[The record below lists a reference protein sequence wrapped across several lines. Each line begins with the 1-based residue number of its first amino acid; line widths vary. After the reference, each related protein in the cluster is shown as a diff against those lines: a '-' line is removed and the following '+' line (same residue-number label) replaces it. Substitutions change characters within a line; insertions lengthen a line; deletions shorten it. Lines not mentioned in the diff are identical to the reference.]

1 MMKYIKALLVAIL
14 LNTATIAFGQDRLQE
29 LLDRYDYQTAI
40 SVIDSLAAE
49 IGTDSTSIAEH
60 REEVIDLALQ
70 KARCLRRLYR
80 MQESVEVLA
89 DVLYL
94 DQFNMELMADLAESH
109 MQAGNTLEAFNLYGI
124 LTQMQPDNPYFKI
137 CQARILYREKQ
148 YEESIAACKAIIVQD
163 SIPEIL
169 SMIADA
175 YKTLGKADSAMVY
188 YNYVLDRKPM
198 HVPTL
203 SKKADILLSTKQYF
217 QVIDMSREYINE
229 DPDNMTMLPIYGLA
243 LYLQGSYPLSIEQFE
258 HQRDLGDDSYA
269 VHYYLGLNHY
279 MMDNWPR
286 AVEELEKAYQIDSS
300 DVTLVYQL
308 AHAKSH
314 MPIMTGMESHRL
326 NPESEKLY
334 SKALEMLQPSPTMM
348 HNIYGSMAMARH
360 TIAQYAEAIKY
371 YELSYKYNP
380 KNISA
385 LYSIGYCYERL
396 KNYTKALEYYERYL
410 KLGKPGTEGY
420 RFVELSIN
428 YVKQEKFMEEE

>member
-1 MMKYIKALLVAIL
+1 MKRLTCIVLFSLSIIIC
-14 LNTATIAFGQDRLQE
+14 NGQDRLQM
-29 LLDRYDYQTAI
+29 LLDRYDYKTAV

-49 IGTDSTSIAEH
+49 IRTDSTSIFDN
-60 REEVIDLALQ
+60 RETVIDLALQ

-89 DVLYL
+89 EVLYL
-94 DQFNMELMADLAESH
+94 DQYNIELMADLAESH
-109 MQAGNTLEAFNLYGI
+109 MQVGNTMEAFTLYGI
-124 LTQMQPDNPYFKI
+124 LSRMQPENPYFKT

-148 YEESIAACKAIIVQD
+148 YEESIAACKTIIAQD
-163 SIPEIL
+163 SIPEIM

-175 YKTLGKADSAMVY
+175 YKNLGKADSALVY
-188 YNYVLDRKPM
+188 YNHVLSKRPK

-203 SKKADILLSTKQYF
+203 SKKADILLSEKKYIP
-217 QVIDMSREYINE
+217 VIDMCREYLDE

-243 LYLQGSYPLSIEQFE
+243 LHLQGSYPLSIRQFE
-258 HQRDLGDDSYA
+258 HQRNLGDDSYS
-269 VHYYLGLNHY
+269 VNYYLGLNHY

-308 AHAKSH
+308 AHARSH
-314 MPIMTGMESHRL
+314 MPIMTGLESLRL
-326 NPESEKLY
+326 NSESERLY
-334 SKALEMLQPSPTMM
+334 TKALEMLQPPPTMM

-360 TIAQYAEAIKY
+360 TIEHYADAIKY

-385 LYSIGYCYERL
+385 LSSIGYCYERL
-396 KNYTKALEYYERYL
+396 KNYKKALEYYERYI
-410 KLGKPGTEGY
+410 KLGKPGSTGY
-420 RFVELSIN
+420 KFVEESIE
-428 YVKQEKFMEEE
+428 YVKQEKFMEEQ

>member
-1 MMKYIKALLVAIL
+1 MKRLLCIIL
-14 LNTATIAFGQDRLQE
+14 SAFSVIVSNGQDRLQE
-29 LLDRYDYQTAI
+29 LLDRYDYKTAI
-40 SVIDSLAAE
+40 YVIDSLAAE
-49 IGTDSTSIAEH
+49 IGADSTSIADH

-89 DVLYL
+89 EVLYL
-94 DQFNMELMADLAESH
+94 DQFNIELMADLAESH
-109 MQAGNTLEAFNLYGI
+109 MQVGNTMEAFTLYGT
-124 LTQMQPDNPYFKI
+124 LSRMQPENPYFKT
-137 CQARILYREKQ
+137 CQARILYKEKQ
-148 YEESIAACKAIIVQD
+148 YKESISICEDIAAQD

-169 SMIADA
+169 TLIADA
-175 YKTLGKADSAMVY
+175 YNNLGKADSALVY
-188 YNYVLDRKPM
+188 YNHVLSKRPN
-198 HVPTL
+198 HVPTMN
-203 SKKADILLSTKQYF
+203 KKADILLSAKQY
-217 QVIDMSREYINE
+217 QPVIDMSSEYLKE
-229 DPDNMTMLPIYGLA
+229 DPDNMVMLPIYGLA

-314 MPIMTGMESHRL
+314 MPIMTGLESHRL
-326 NPESEKLY
+326 NPESERLY

-360 TIAQYAEAIKY
+360 TIAQYAEAIEY

-380 KNISA
+380 QNISA
-385 LYSIGYCYERL
+385 LSSIGYCYERL

-428 YVKQEKFMEEE
+428 YVKQEKFMEE

>member
-1 MMKYIKALLVAIL
+1 MCAFLLFLPCLIC
-14 LNTATIAFGQDRLQE
+14 NGQDRLQE
-29 LLDRYDYQTAI
+29 SLDRYDYKTAI
-40 SVIDSLAAE
+40 FVIDSLAAE

-89 DVLYL
+89 EILYL

-137 CQARILYREKQ
+137 CKARILYREKQ

-175 YKTLGKADSAMVY
+175 YNNLDKADSALVY
-188 YNYVLDRKPM
+188 YDHVLAKRPM

-203 SKKADILLSTKQYF
+203 SKKADILLSAKQYVP
-217 QVIDMSREYINE
+217 VIDMSRDYLNE

-243 LYLQGSYPLSIEQFE
+243 LHLQGSYPLSIEQFE
-258 HQRDLGDDSYA
+258 HQRELGDDSYA

-286 AVEELEKAYQIDSS
+286 AIEELEKAYQIDSS

-314 MPIMTGMESHRL
+314 MPIVTGMESHRL
-326 NPESEKLY
+326 NPESERLY

-385 LYSIGYCYERL
+385 LSSIGYCYERL
-396 KNYTKALEYYERYL
+396 KNYTKALEYYERYI
-410 KLGKPGTEGY
+410 KLGKPGTAGY
-420 RFVELSIN
+420 KFVEESIE
-428 YVKQEKFMEEE
+428 YVKQEKFMEEK

>member
-1 MMKYIKALLVAIL
+1 MKRLLCIIL
-14 LNTATIAFGQDRLQE
+14 SAFSVIVSNGQDRLQE
-29 LLDRYDYQTAI
+29 LLDIYDYKTAI
-40 SVIDSLAAE
+40 YVIDSLAAE
-49 IGTDSTSIAEH
+49 IGADSTSIAEH

-89 DVLYL
+89 EVLYL
-94 DQFNMELMADLAESH
+94 DQFNIELMADLAESH
-109 MQAGNTLEAFNLYGI
+109 MQVGNTMEAFTLYGT
-124 LTQMQPDNPYFKI
+124 LSRMQPENPYFKT
-137 CQARILYREKQ
+137 CQARILYKEKQ
-148 YEESIAACKAIIVQD
+148 YKESISICEDIAAQD

-169 SMIADA
+169 TLIADA
-175 YKTLGKADSAMVY
+175 YNNLGKADSALVY
-188 YNYVLDRKPM
+188 YNHVLAMRPM

-203 SKKADILLSTKQYF
+203 SKKADILLSAKQYVP
-217 QVIDMSREYINE
+217 VIDMSREYLNE

-326 NPESEKLY
+326 NPESESLY

-380 KNISA
+380 QNISA
-385 LYSIGYCYERL
+385 LSSIGYCYERL

-428 YVKQEKFMEEE
+428 YVKQEKFMEE

>member
-1 MMKYIKALLVAIL
+1 MKRLLCIIL
-14 LNTATIAFGQDRLQE
+14 SAFSVIVSNGQDRLQE
-29 LLDRYDYQTAI
+29 LLDRYDYKTAI
-40 SVIDSLAAE
+40 YVIDSLAAE
-49 IGTDSTSIAEH
+49 IGADSTYIAEH

-89 DVLYL
+89 EVLYL
-94 DQFNMELMADLAESH
+94 DQFNIELMADLAESH
-109 MQAGNTLEAFNLYGI
+109 MQVGNTMEAFTLYGT
-124 LTQMQPDNPYFKI
+124 LSRMQPENPYFKT
-137 CQARILYREKQ
+137 CQARILYKEKQ
-148 YEESIAACKAIIVQD
+148 YKESISICEDIAAQD

-169 SMIADA
+169 TLIADA
-175 YKTLGKADSAMVY
+175 YNNLGKADSALVY
-188 YNYVLDRKPM
+188 YNHILSKRPN
-198 HVPTL
+198 HIPTMN
-203 SKKADILLSTKQYF
+203 KKADILLSAKQY
-217 QVIDMSREYINE
+217 QPVIEMSSEYLKE
-229 DPDNMTMLPIYGLA
+229 DPDNMTILPIYGLA
-243 LYLQGSYPLSIEQFE
+243 LYLNGSYPLSIEQFE

-286 AVEELEKAYQIDSS
+286 AIEELEKAYQIDSS

-326 NPESEKLY
+326 NPESERLY

-380 KNISA
+380 QNISA
-385 LYSIGYCYERL
+385 LSSIGYCYERL

-428 YVKQEKFMEEE
+428 YVKQEKFMEE

>member
-1 MMKYIKALLVAIL
+1 MKRIIL
-14 LNTATIAFGQDRLQE
+14 FFGILFLPCIICNSQDRLQRAI
-29 LLDRYDYQTAI
+29 DRYDYKTALYI
-40 SVIDSLAAE
+40 IDSLATE
-49 IGTDSTSIAEH
+49 IGTDSVVVAQNKEA
-60 REEVIDLALQ
+60 VIDLALQ
-70 KARCLRRLYR
+70 KARCFRRLYR

-89 DVLYL
+89 EVLYL
-94 DQFNMELMADLAESH
+94 DQFNIELMADLAESH
-109 MQAGNTLEAFNLYGI
+109 MQVGNTMEAFTLYGT
-124 LTQMQPDNPYFKI
+124 LSRMQPENPYFKT
-137 CQARILYREKQ
+137 CQACILYKEKQ
-148 YEESIAACKAIIVQD
+148 YKESISICEDIAEQD
-163 SIPEIL
+163 STPEIL
-169 SMIADA
+169 TLIADA
-175 YKTLGKADSAMVY
+175 YNNLGKADSALVY
-188 YNYVLDRKPM
+188 YNHVLSKRPN
-198 HVPTL
+198 HVPTMN
-203 SKKADILLSTKQYF
+203 KKADILLSAKQY
-217 QVIDMSREYINE
+217 QPVIDMSSEYLKE
-229 DPDNMTMLPIYGLA
+229 DPDNMVMLPIYGLA
-243 LYLQGSYPLSIEQFE
+243 LYLKGSYPLSIEQFE
-258 HQRDLGDDSYA
+258 HQRDLGDDSYS

-279 MMDNWPR
+279 MMDNWPC

-326 NPESEKLY
+326 NPESERLY

-380 KNISA
+380 QNISA
-385 LYSIGYCYERL
+385 LSSIGYCYERL

-428 YVKQEKFMEEE
+428 YVKQEKFMEE